1 MVYNIFIK
9 TNSPSAL
16 NRNCR
21 ISKSELYRTLNH
33 LVNMI
38 ALLEYFPTIISVC
51 IWNKLYARF
60 YLKYVMHMSLF
71 KFLNEGWFVKFYR
84 GSVDH
89 EEIAGIN

>member
-51 IWNKLYARF
+51 IWNKLYAGF
-60 YLKYVMHMSLF
+60 YLRDVMSMPLLE
-71 KFLNEGWFVKFYR
+71 FLNEVWFIKLLGDGATFVLHF
-84 GSVDH
+84 
-89 EEIAGIN
+89 